1 MKFWKMHGLGND
13 YIVIDNRDG
22 RIGDT
27 EAAKIAQKLCERR
40 ISVGADGLL
49 LVSKSAVANVKMR
62 IFNADGSEA
71 EMCGNGIRCFAKY
84 CYENGIVRK
93 IESKVET
100 LAGVKRV
107 WLNVEGGEVKTVKVD
122 MGAPNWERTALP
134 MTGQGTCINEDLKVD
149 DRETYEVTCL
159 SMGNPHCV
167 IFVDNVDNF
176 PVERIGPL
184 VENHKAFP
192 KRTNV
197 GFVQVLNAGELKV
210 RVWERGC
217 GETLACGTGACA
229 AVAAA
234 KKLNKVGNEVTVHL
248 LGGDLN
254 VDIAENVTLS
264 APFGGELKMETKDI
278 IFLSGA
284 AEKVFE
290 GKLFS

>member
-13 YIVIDNRDG
+13 YVVIDNRDG
-22 RIGDT
+22 RIGDA
-27 EAAKIAQKLCERR
+27 EAAKLAQKLCARR
-40 ISVGADGLL
+40 FSVGADGLL

-62 IFNADGSEA
+62 IFNDDGSEA

-84 CYENGIVRK
+84 CYENGIARK
-93 IESKVET
+93 NEFKVET

-134 MTGQGTCINEDLKVD
+134 MTGQGTCINEDLQVD
-149 DRETYEVTCL
+149 EGETYKVTCL

-184 VENHKAFP
+184 IENHKAFP

-197 GFVQVLNAGELKV
+197 SFAQIPSAGELKV

-229 AVAAA
+229 AAAAA
-234 KKLNKVGNEVTVHL
+234 KKLNKIGNEVTVHL
-248 LGGDLN
+248 RGGDLN
-254 VDIAENVTLS
+254 VDIAENIILS
-264 APFGGELKMETKDI
+264 GPFGGELNMNIVES
-278 IFLSGA
+278 IFLSGP